1 MDVASVQRLADDRP
15 EALLP
20 PRARARPPG
29 SVEILDVMPC
39 DGGGGLAVGAST
51 AELLVIPVAEGVD
64 AARRAVAGDGV
75 WAGVLRAIGDG
86 ARRGFSSRPLRPVPP
101 SGAERA
107 IDTDQSNDSAVV
119 GDAAVVKLYV
129 RTSLG
134 PQPGL
139 DLPAHLAAVGFTETP
154 APMGSLVWTDV
165 DGHEAL
171 VASAASYLP
180 GARDGWEWYPELVLT
195 ALDGHA
201 GWGPATE
208 AAASLGGLT
217 GRLHRA
223 LATPSEVLPDPVGR
237 ADAATWAEDAASTL
251 DEALALTGGDEGDRL
266 RAMAPT
272 IAGVFERFRTAGE
285 VAVMR
290 IHGDLHVGQ
299 VLRWD
304 GGLAVGD
311 LDGNPLAP
319 IEARVARH
327 PPARDVAAMAR
338 AIDHVGRVVQRRRPG
353 RDADLRAWISDARGA
368 FLDAYRVATEPG
380 SFDERL
386 LLPFEVAQECHEYV
400 YAARYLPRWRYVP
413 DLAMPDLLA
422 AIA

>member
-20 PRARARPPG
+20 PRVATPPPG
-29 SVEILDVMPC
+29 SVEILDVLPC
-39 DGGGGLAVGAST
+39 DGGGGLAVGASD
-51 AELLVIPVAEGVD
+51 AELLVIPVAGGAD
-64 AARRAVAGDGV
+64 AVRRAVAGDGV

-86 ARRGFSSRPLRPVPP
+86 RRGGFSSRPLRPVAA
-101 SGAERA
+101 SGPERA

-180 GARDGWEWYPELVLT
+180 GARDGWEWYPELVQT
-195 ALDGHA
+195 AIDGDA

-223 LATPSEVLPDPVGR
+223 LAAPSEVLPDPVGR
-237 ADAATWAEDAASTL
+237 ADAATWARDAASTL
-251 DEALALTGGDEGDRL
+251 DEALALTGGEEGERL

-272 IAGVFERFRTAGE
+272 IAEVLERLRHEGP

-353 RDADLRAWISDARGA
+353 RDADVRAWIADARDA
-368 FLDAYRVATEPG
+368 FLDAYRRATEPG
-380 SFDERL
+380 LFDERL

-400 YAARYLPRWRYVP
+400 YAARYLPRWRSVP